1 MPVRTLTML
10 ALAAALLL
18 AGCKRGDGADAGGNT
33 AAGPSSATAGGWVS
47 QVSLTPDQG
56 IRMGKPDAPVALV
69 EYGSYTCPHCAAFD
83 AEAMPTIRQW
93 VAAGKISYEF
103 RSFIRDSFDLS
114 AALVARCGGPSG
126 FFALSDQIFAQQQE
140 WIGNAQNMTPA
151 DGKKIDAL
159 PPQEQL
165 YQITRVTGLNG
176 FAGQKGV
183 SADKLHA
190 CLTDQSAW
198 NRLIAAAQAGEKRYK
213 IEGTPTFLI
222 NGRIEGSP
230 DWATLKPDLVRAIG
244 G

>member
-1 MPVRTLTML
+1 MRRLLFV
-10 ALAAALLL
+10 ALASALAL
-18 AGCKRGDGADAGGNT
+18 AGCKRHGADAGN
-33 AAGPSSATAGGWVS
+33 AGATVAGDASASQWVTT
-47 QVSLTPDQG
+47 VSLTPDQG
-56 IRMGKPDAPVALV
+56 MRMGKPDAPVALV

-83 AEAMPTIRQW
+83 TEAMPTIRKY
-93 VAAGKISYEF
+93 VAEGKLSYEF

-114 AALVARCGGPSG
+114 AALVARCGGPAT
-126 FFALSDQIFAQQQE
+126 FFPLSDQIFAAQQE

-151 DGKKIDAL
+151 DAKKIDAL

-183 SADKLHA
+183 SQDKLHQ
-190 CLTDQSAW
+190 CLTDQGAW
-198 NRLIAAAQAGEKRYK
+198 NRLITAAQAGEKQYK

-222 NGRIEGSP
+222 NGKVEGSP
-230 DWATLKPDLVRAIG
+230 DWQTLKPDLDRAIG